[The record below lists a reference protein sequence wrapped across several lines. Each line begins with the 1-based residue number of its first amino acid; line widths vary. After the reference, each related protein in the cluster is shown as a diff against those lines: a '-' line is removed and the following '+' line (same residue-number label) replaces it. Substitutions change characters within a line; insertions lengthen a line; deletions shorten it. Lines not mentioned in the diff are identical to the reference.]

1 MLGDSDTDVVSD
13 DDAPTDSDAVTLADS
28 EGDSEV
34 LDEDN
39 NSVMTVLGLEVRLF
53 TEREGESDAR
63 IVDKLDTDALSLA
76 LRLA

>member
-1 MLGDSDTDVVSD
+1 MVSD